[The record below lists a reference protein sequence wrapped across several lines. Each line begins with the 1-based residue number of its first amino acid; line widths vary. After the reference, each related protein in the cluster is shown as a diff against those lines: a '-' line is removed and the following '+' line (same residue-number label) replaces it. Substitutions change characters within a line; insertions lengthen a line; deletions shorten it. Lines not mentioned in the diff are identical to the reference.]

1 MLYVGV
7 AYGFW
12 TQAFVSAKGNKGKMK
27 ARSAIAA
34 DIAA

>member
-12 TQAFVSAKGNKGKMK
+12 TQAFVSTKGNKGKMK
-27 ARSAIAA
+27 VGQCCGHCI
-34 DIAA
+34 